1 MCKQSDSLLS
11 GSLGK
16 VDCGAQ
22 RQQAMADQQQAEE
35 VGVDWGRQQEEVD

>member
-16 VDCGAQ
+16 IDCGVQ
-22 RQQAMADQQQAEE
+22 GQQAVADQQQAEE
-35 VGVDWGRQQEEVD
+35 VGVDWGRQQEEVN